1 MVLNL
6 PPGEVTSFLK
16 DIYFKTRMGLFA
28 CLLLLIA
35 QNQQG
40 FLGYPACTLRF
51 FGLSVK
57 LRNLLRVLCIFI
69 SIYFKLV
76 SLY

>member
-35 QNQQG
+35 QNQ
-40 FLGYPACTLRF
+40 
-51 FGLSVK
+51 
-57 LRNLLRVLCIFI
+57 
-69 SIYFKLV
+69 
-76 SLY
+76 